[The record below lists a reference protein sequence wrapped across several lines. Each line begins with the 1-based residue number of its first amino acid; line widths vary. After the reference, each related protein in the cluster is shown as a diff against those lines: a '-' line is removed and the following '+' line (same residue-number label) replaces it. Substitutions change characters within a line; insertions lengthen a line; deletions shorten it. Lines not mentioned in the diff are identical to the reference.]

1 MTGENSRMLIVS
13 ATAYGS
19 RDPSRTT
26 QGKEKAM
33 RKIPKKM
40 KYKFLI
46 PFVVAAM
53 AVLLSPPLASGA
65 AILGDELASFAVLG
79 ATGVTNVA
87 TSTIGGNLGS
97 APTPSSGGGYVF
109 PSAGTGIQANTA
121 LAQDAQVQLDAA
133 GINLGLLGPGTTLL
147 NPNLSGLT
155 IYPGVYTVPAGTT
168 NLSGALTLDGLGD
181 LNAFWL
187 FQMPSTLITSTTST
201 VTLQNVGSGAGVGI
215 YWNVGSAATLNGPT
229 FAGNVLANTLISSDG
244 NLTLG
249 CGRLL
254 SATAQV
260 TLIQDTISAGC
271 EGTGLEFSQGPGG
284 GIVVIDTTASG
295 SGGGG
300 GGGGGGGTVVSGGGP
315 APIPEP
321 GTMMLLGSGLVGLVG
336 WGRKKF
342 RR

>member
-1 MTGENSRMLIVS
+1 MIGKNSRLLIVS

-19 RDPSRTT
+19 RNPNRTT

-33 RKIPKKM
+33 RNISRKM
-40 KYKFLI
+40 KCKFLI
-46 PFVVAAM
+46 LFVVAAM
-53 AVLLSPPLASGA
+53 ALLLSPPLASAA

-79 ATGVTNVA
+79 ATGVTNVP

-97 APTPSSGGGYVF
+97 APTASVGGGYVF
-109 PSAGTGIQANTA
+109 TSGSLQSNTP
-121 LAQDAQVQLDAA
+121 LAQNAQLQLDVART
-133 GINLGLLGPGTTLL
+133 NLGLLGPGTLL
-147 NPNLSGLT
+147 PANLVGLT
-155 IYPGVYTVPAGTT
+155 ILPGVYTVPAGTT

-201 VTLQNVGSGAGVGI
+201 VTVQGVGDGKNAGI

-271 EGTGLEFSQGPGG
+271 EGKGLAFNVVPGG
-284 GIVVIDTTASG
+284 GPIVVDTTTPG
-295 SGGGG
+295 PGP
-300 GGGGGGGTVVSGGGP
+300 GGGTVVSGGGP
-315 APIPEP
+315 APAPVPEP
-321 GTMMLLGSGLVGLVG
+321 GTMILLGSGLVGLVG
-336 WGRKKF
+336 WGRKKL
-342 RR
+342 RK

>member
-19 RDPSRTT
+19 RDPNRTT

-33 RKIPKKM
+33 RNISKEM
-40 KYKFLI
+40 KCKFLI

-53 AVLLSPPLASGA
+53 ALLLSPPLASGA

-97 APTPSSGGGYVF
+97 APTPSVGGGYSF
-109 PSAGTGIQANTA
+109 TSGSLQANTP
-121 LAQDAQVQLDAA
+121 LAQNAQLQLDAA
-133 GINLGLLGPGTTLL
+133 RTNLGLLGPGTTLL

-229 FAGNVLANTLISSDG
+229 FAGNVLANMLISSDG

-271 EGTGLEFSQGPGG
+271 AGTGLEFVPPPPGG
-284 GIVVIDTTASG
+284 GPGSVIDTTP
-295 SGGGG
+295 
-300 GGGGGGGTVVSGGGP
+300 GGGGTVVSGGGP

-336 WGRKKF
+336 WGRKKL
-342 RR
+342 RK